1 MMPERFRR
9 QLHQEAE
16 TWQTE
21 GLIDAD
27 LYETLANRYQFTAL
41 EKDASNR
48 FIAILMG
55 LGAVLLGLGAI
66 TFVAAN
72 WQVWPH
78 GVRVALL
85 LSTFL
90 GVNGLGFYGWRQ
102 PAESSRWHRLGHG
115 LLLLGAVLLGA
126 NIGLMSQMFH
136 QSGDLFELLLVWG
149 LAVAAMAYSLRLS
162 SLGLFSLLLVGLGYT
177 FSWGRSTVWQEWST
191 TALLIQHMPL
201 LVAVVFVPL
210 AYWCRSRV
218 LLGFS
223 GLIIA
228 LSFMANSQLYWI
240 WHQGW
245 LMAVALVLPPALLWS
260 YTDRIWYRTADPDW
274 FDPVLRQ
281 VVIWC
286 LGVLFYLLSFH
297 YWWQYPPPPS
307 DYFSTVWDWPPLLDA
322 ALLSVVT
329 GLGWAQRRYEILSHR
344 GRTQAINSAV
354 IALLL
359 LVTVTLLVGQGR
371 LGVMVALGF
380 NILLFSL
387 ALGLVRDG
395 LTLTQRSTFWGGMV
409 LLVLGIVSRSLEYN
423 TGLIFKSIV
432 LAACGVGIIAA
443 GLWFERRKHPQPAL
457 SESSEAQP

>member
-9 QLHQEAE
+9 QLRQEAE
-16 TWQTE
+16 AWWAE
-21 GLIDAD
+21 GLIDAS
-27 LYETLANRYQFTAL
+27 LYETLAHRYQFTAL

-72 WQVWPH
+72 WQVWPRA
-78 GVRVALL
+78 VRVALL
-85 LSTFL
+85 LGTFL
-90 GVNGLGFYGWRQ
+90 GVNGLGFYWWRQ
-102 PAESSRWHRLGHG
+102 PAEASRWHRLGHG
-115 LLLLGAVLLGA
+115 LLLLGALLLGA
-126 NIGLMSQMFH
+126 NLGLMSQMFH

-149 LAVAAMAYSLRLS
+149 LGVAAMAYGLRLT
-162 SLGLFSLLLVGLGYT
+162 SLGVFSLLLVGLGYV

-191 TALLIQHMPL
+191 TALLIQHLPL
-201 LVAVVFVPL
+201 VVAVVFVPL

-223 GLIIA
+223 GLTIA
-228 LSFMANSQLYWI
+228 LSFMTNSQLYWI

-260 YTDRIWYRTADPDW
+260 YSDRIWRRTTEPDW
-274 FDPVLRQ
+274 FEPVLRQ
-281 VVIWC
+281 VSLWF
-286 LGVLFYLLSFH
+286 LAVLFYLLSFH
-297 YWWQYPPPPS
+297 YWWQYPPPLS
-307 DYFSTVWDWPPLLDA
+307 DHFATLRDWPPLLDA

-329 GLGWAQRRYEILSHR
+329 GLGWAQLRYEILSRR
-344 GRTQAINSAV
+344 GRTQAINSALM
-354 IALLL
+354 ALLL
-359 LVTVTLLVGQGR
+359 VVTVTLLVGQGG
-371 LGVMVALGF
+371 LGVMTALGF
-380 NILLFSL
+380 NILLFTL

-395 LTLTQRSTFWGGMV
+395 LALTQRSTFWGGMV

-443 GLWFERRKHPQPAL
+443 GLWFERRKQPQPAL
-457 SESSEAQP
+457 SEPSET

>member
-9 QLHQEAE
+9 QLRQEAE

-21 GLIDAD
+21 GLIDTD
-27 LYETLANRYQFTAL
+27 LYKTLANRYQFTAL

-48 FIAILMG
+48 FTAILMG

-72 WQVWPH
+72 WQVWPR

-149 LAVAAMAYSLRLS
+149 LGVGAMAYSLRLS
-162 SLGLFSLLLVGLGYT
+162 SLGLFSLLLVGLGYVL
-177 FSWGRSTVWQEWST
+177 SWGRSTVWQEWST

-223 GLIIA
+223 GLTLA

-260 YTDRIWYRTADPDW
+260 YTDRIWHHTADPDW
-274 FDPVLRQ
+274 FDPILRQ
-281 VVIWC
+281 VALWF
-286 LGVLFYLLSFH
+286 LGALFYILSFR
-297 YWWQYPPPPS
+297 YGWQYPPSLS
-307 DYFSTVWDWPPLLDA
+307 DSWNTLWDWPLLLDTSILA
-322 ALLSVVT
+322 VIA
-329 GLGWAQRRYEILSHR
+329 GLGWAQLRYEILSR
-344 GRTQAINSAV
+344 WGRTQAVNSAL

-359 LVTVTLLVGQGR
+359 LITATLVIGKDH
-371 LGVMVALGF
+371 LGVMAALGF
-380 NILLFSL
+380 NILLFTL

-395 LTLTQRSTFWGGMV
+395 LTLTQRSTFWGGMG
-409 LLVLGIVSRSLEYN
+409 LLVLGILSRSLEYN
-423 TGLIFKSIV
+423 TGLILKSIV
-432 LAACGVGIIAA
+432 LVACGVGILAA
-443 GLWFERRKHPQPAL
+443 GLWFERRKHLTLPQ
-457 SESSEAQP
+457 SSEA

>member
-9 QLHQEAE
+9 QLRQEAE
-16 TWQTE
+16 TWQAE
-21 GLIDAD
+21 GLIDAE
-27 LYETLANRYQFTAL
+27 LYETLAHRYQFTGL
-41 EKDASNR
+41 EQAASNR

-72 WQVWPH
+72 WQVWPRA
-78 GVRVALL
+78 VRVALL

-90 GVNGLGFYGWRQ
+90 WVNSLGFYWWRQ
-102 PAESSRWHRLGHG
+102 PAELSRWHRLGHG
-115 LLLLGAVLLGA
+115 LLLLGALLLGA
-126 NIGLMSQMFH
+126 NLGLMSQMFH

-149 LAVAAMAYSLRLS
+149 LGVAAMAYSLRLT
-162 SLGLFSLLLVGLGYT
+162 SLSMFALLLVGLGYA
-177 FSWGRSTVWQEWST
+177 FSWGRSSIWQEWST

-201 LVAVVFVPL
+201 VVAAVFVPL

-223 GLIIA
+223 GLMVA
-228 LSFMANSQLYWI
+228 LSLMTNSQLYWI

-260 YTDRIWYRTADPDW
+260 YSDRIWQRTTDPDW

-281 VVIWC
+281 VALWF
-286 LGVLFYLLSFH
+286 LSVLFYLLSFH

-307 DYFSTVWDWPPLLDA
+307 DRLATLWAWPPLLDA
-322 ALLSVVT
+322 ALLGVVT
-329 GLGWAQRRYEILSHR
+329 GLGWAQLRYEILSRR

-354 IALLL
+354 VALLL

-371 LGVMVALGF
+371 LGVLTALGF
-380 NILLFSL
+380 NILLFTL

-432 LAACGVGIIAA
+432 LGACGVGIIVA
-443 GLWFERRKHPQPAL
+443 GLWFERRQPPPAAL
-457 SESSEAQP
+457 PESSEV

>member
-9 QLHQEAE
+9 QLRQEAE
-16 TWQTE
+16 TWQAE
-21 GLIDAD
+21 GLIDGS
-27 LYETLANRYQFTAL
+27 LHESLAQRYQFTDL
-41 EKDASNR
+41 ENEASNR
-48 FIAILMG
+48 FITILMG

-72 WQVWPH
+72 WQAWPRAF
-78 GVRVALL
+78 RVALL

-90 GVNGLGFYGWRQ
+90 GINGLGFYGWRQ
-102 PAESSRWHRLGHG
+102 PADSSRWHRLGHG

-149 LAVAAMAYSLRLS
+149 LGVAVMACSLRLS
-162 SLGLFSLLLVGLGYT
+162 SLGLFSLLLVGLGYIL
-177 FSWGRSTVWQEWST
+177 SWGRSSVWQEWST

-201 LVAVVFVPL
+201 LVALVFVPL

-218 LLGFS
+218 LMGFS
-223 GLIIA
+223 ALTIA

-260 YTDRIWYRTADPDW
+260 YSDHIWRRTTAPDW
-274 FDPVLRQ
+274 FAPVPRQ
-281 VVIWC
+281 VALWF
-286 LGVLFYLLSFH
+286 LSLLFYILSFH

-307 DYFSTVWDWPPLLDA
+307 TSLATLWDWPPLLDA
-322 ALLSVVT
+322 AVLGVVT
-329 GLGWAQRRYEILSHR
+329 GLGWAQLRYEILSRR
-344 GRTQAINSAV
+344 GRTQAINSAT

-359 LVTVTLLVGQGR
+359 LATVTLVVGQGH
-371 LGVMVALGF
+371 LEVLTALGF
-380 NILLFSL
+380 NILLFAL

-395 LTLTQRSTFWGGMV
+395 LALTQRSTFWGGMV

-423 TGLIFKSIV
+423 TGLILKSVV
-432 LAACGVGIIAA
+432 LIACGVGIIVA
-443 GLWFERRKHPQPAL
+443 GLWFERRKRPAAI
-457 SESSEAQP
+457 SASSEAS